1 MSSPG
6 RALTEPTVVP
16 DTYLTR
22 IAGCKYRDLAEPGPE
37 RQNGWVY
44 SGRRRGLGPPRS

>member
-1 MSSPG
+1 MSSPPV
-6 RALTEPTVVP
+6 AVP
-16 DTYLTR
+16 AATYLTR

-44 SGRRRGLGPPRS
+44 SGRRRGLGPSRS